1 MPKLKSTIFAG
12 LATIALVSGV
22 LVDAR
27 GVRRG
32 GGAEKVVPG
41 AVTISYGSDPKQV
54 LDVYP
59 RSGITKA
66 PILMF
71 VHGGGWAIGKRQNTD
86 VLPDYAARHGMLLV
100 SIDYRLVPAVTAK
113 ECTED
118 TAAAIA
124 KVRAIA
130 VKNGGDPNRIFVVGH
145 SAGAHLAALVATD
158 PTYLA
163 RYSIKPTDLAGI
175 VLLDGGSYDLTDD
188 TKAKKKAAKGG
199 SNGEEATAYA
209 QAVGGQEAALSPVLK
224 IKAGEKYPPFL
235 IFHVANRAD
244 SGGQSR
250 KLAATLTAVG
260 AAAVVI
266 PAENKVHATI
276 KREFGIVGDPVGER
290 SATFFATAKL

>member
-1 MPKLKSTIFAG
+1 MIKVKPALLAG
-12 LATIALVSGV
+12 LAAIALASGV
-22 LVDAR
+22 VAEAR
-27 GVRRG
+27 GPKRN

-41 AVTISYGSDPKQV
+41 AVSVSYGSDPKQM
-54 LDVYP
+54 LDIYP
-59 RSGITKA
+59 RSGVTKA

-86 VLPDYAARHGMLLV
+86 VLPEYAARHGMILV

-118 TAAAIA
+118 TAAAVA
-124 KVRAIA
+124 KVRSIA
-130 VKNGGDPNRIFVVGH
+130 EKNGGDPNRIFLMGH

-158 PTYLA
+158 PTYLG
-163 RYSIKPTDLAGI
+163 RYGIKPTDLAGI
-175 VLLDGGSYDLTDD
+175 VLLDGGSYDMTDD
-188 TKAKKKAAKGG
+188 TKLKKKAAKSDG
-199 SNGEEATAYA
+199 GEESKAYA
-209 QAVGGQEAALSPVLK
+209 QAVGGQEAALSPILK

-235 IFHVANRAD
+235 IFHVAGRPD

-250 KLAATLTAVG
+250 KLAATLTGVG

-276 KREFGIVGDPVGER
+276 KREFGLSGDPVGER
-290 SATFFATAKL
+290 SALFFASAKL